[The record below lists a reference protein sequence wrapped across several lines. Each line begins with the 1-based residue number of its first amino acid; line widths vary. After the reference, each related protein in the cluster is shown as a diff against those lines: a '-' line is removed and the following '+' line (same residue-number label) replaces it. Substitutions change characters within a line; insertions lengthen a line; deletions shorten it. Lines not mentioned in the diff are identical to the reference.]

1 MTSWMNWVY
10 LAFGLGLGL
19 GSRRIAQAFG
29 NKLAKTPLHSSSSV
43 IDTDTQIVLKLQQ
56 TQIAYH
62 LVRELSQ
69 FKAGFLVRTAHE
81 LRSPLNSLIGLH
93 QLILSD
99 LCDNPAEEREF
110 VAQAHQLALKLVKLL
125 DEILDVAR
133 IENSSNHLEIQPLQ
147 LTAVIEEI
155 AHLTQTVAAD
165 RSIKIQVSP
174 ADPEIYILAD
184 PQWLRLV
191 LLNLVDI
198 CIPKMEAGSITIS
211 SQTSLDTESVDIFFD
226 VPLPIDTWSEPLD
239 AMQFEQQISTTV
251 AADNHTLS
259 AGCKLLLNQT
269 VLELMQAKLSFLP
282 IARDVDVAQSTRI
295 QVTIPLVIPEA
306 EFLE

>member
-19 GSRRIAQAFG
+19 GSRRIAQVFG
-29 NKLAKTPLHSSSSV
+29 NKLAKTPLQSSPSV
-43 IDTDTQIVLKLQQ
+43 IDTDTQMVSKLQQ
-56 TQIAYH
+56 TQIAYQ
-62 LVRELSQ
+62 LARELSQ

-155 AHLTQTVAAD
+155 AHLTQTVAAN
-165 RSIKIQVSP
+165 RSIRIQVLP

-239 AMQFEQQISTTV
+239 AMQFEQQISS
-251 AADNHTLS
+251 AAVDNQTLS

-282 IARDVDVAQSTRI
+282 IARDVNVAQSTRI